1 MAETPAQEVKAL
13 FKRWRSGDAD
23 AGVSMAQRFSD
34 WYYAITVM
42 RLGDQQARAPLER
55 ACQMF
60 AQRIMDITKADEL
73 IDFAHRIVLDEV
85 RQAGGRAQG
94 SDSPNAMTN
103 GQPPS
108 KLLAKAR
115 TGMPAEQIQLLN
127 QIYAGTSAASDP
139 TSSPIEALQ
148 ARHALKLWLSRNAR
162 VPFTVLPS
170 EPVLDHAPLPLYEGA
185 RLRSEDEER
194 VFEQWLLRDI
204 ELCKDIAEFSAFAH
218 AIRGGAL
225 QAPGAATSAG
235 RSASTDADQR
245 SAQASSSPSSQSTP
259 STSRM
264 DPLPEPAPASSGAAR
279 FISIA
284 VLGAIIVGALML
296 AKIFMG

>member
-42 RLGDQQARAPLER
+42 RLGDQHARVPLER

-60 AQRIMDITKADEL
+60 AQRIMDITNADEL

-85 RQAGGRAQG
+85 QQAGGRAQG
-94 SDSPNAMTN
+94 SDNPNAMTN

-108 KLLAKAR
+108 VLLAKASA
-115 TGMPAEQIQLLN
+115 GMPPEQIQILN
-127 QIYAGTSAASDP
+127 QIYAGGAASGDQAP
-139 TSSPIEALQ
+139 SPIAALQ
-148 ARHALKLWLSRNAR
+148 ARHALKLWLSRNAK

-185 RLRSEDEER
+185 CLQSDDEER
-194 VFEQWLLRDI
+194 MFEHWLLKDI

-218 AIRGGAL
+218 TIRAGAL
-225 QAPGAATSAG
+225 QPKGTGAPDSRTPFP
-235 RSASTDADQR
+235 RTVQR
-245 SAQASSSPSSQSTP
+245 PKPAESLQSEQSSSTAASPVMSS
-259 STSRM
+259 
-264 DPLPEPAPASSGAAR
+264 EPAPASGAAR

-284 VLGAIIVGALML
+284 VLGAVIVAAFML
-296 AKIFMG
+296 AKILLG

>member
-42 RLGDQQARAPLER
+42 RLGDQQARVPLER

-60 AQRIMDITKADEL
+60 AQRIMDITNADEL

-108 KLLAKAR
+108 ALLAKAR
-115 TGMPAEQIQLLN
+115 AGLPPEQIQILN
-127 QIYAGTSAASDP
+127 QIYAGSTAAGDP
-139 TSSPIEALQ
+139 APSPIEALQ
-148 ARHALKLWLSRNAR
+148 ARHALKVWLSRNAK

-185 RLRSEDEER
+185 CLQSDDEER
-194 VFEQWLLRDI
+194 MFEHWLLRDI
-204 ELCKDIAEFSAFAH
+204 ELCKDIAEFLAFAYT
-218 AIRGGAL
+218 IRAGAL
-225 QAPGAATSAG
+225 QPKGDQSMASKAAAKTTPRTQPVDGSQSMP
-235 RSASTDADQR
+235 SASPA
-245 SAQASSSPSSQSTP
+245 AGPAMST
-259 STSRM
+259 
-264 DPLPEPAPASSGAAR
+264 EPAPASGAAR

-284 VLGAIIVGALML
+284 VLGAVIVGAFML
-296 AKIFMG
+296 AKIFLG